1 MLAEKRMGESSL
13 LTLLAI
19 GAAAL
24 IYLPVG
30 LMTGAI
36 DKNMMAEMPVLKRF
50 VPQRYKN
57 ANKQ

>member
-1 MLAEKRMGESSL
+1 
-13 LTLLAI
+13 
-19 GAAAL
+19 
-24 IYLPVG
+24 
-30 LMTGAI
+30 MTGAI